1 MATTI
6 GARRSAFRTLSGVDR
21 PGPDV
26 RGTGTATAVPTP
38 LLDPADPLGAAFR
51 RAVSERV
58 AAFVE
63 RQRPALT
70 AMGPELEPVRAMAA
84 ELLAG
89 GKRLR
94 PAFAVWGFVAAAGRP
109 SDDVVGPLLDAA
121 ASFDLLH
128 ASALVHDDVMD
139 SSDLRR
145 GRPAAHR
152 RFEALHA
159 EAGWL
164 GDGPA
169 FGRAG
174 AILLGDLLIMWS
186 AQLLARSG
194 LPEDALARALPL
206 VDLMRTEVT
215 CGQYLDM
222 LVQAQPLPRWLPE
235 VDGRPALAGALAD
248 ADRVTEHKTARYTV
262 VRPLQAG
269 AAVGG
274 ADSALLAD
282 LRAYGSPL
290 GRAFQFRDD
299 LLGVFGDPEVTGK
312 PAGDDLREGKRTV
325 LVAQAYARTDAAGRR
340 LLVELL
346 GDPDLGADGVARL
359 QDVISA
365 SGATAEVE
373 TTIARAHDEA
383 LAALDLADVTDE
395 GRTALRAL
403 ADAAVRRTS

>member
-1 MATTI
+1 MDTR
-6 GARRSAFRTLSGVDR
+6 GS
-21 PGPDV
+21 DV
-26 RGTGTATAVPTP
+26 GIDSLRGG
-38 LLDPADPLGAAFR
+38 LLEPADPLGPAFR
-51 RAVSERV
+51 GAVSDRV

-63 RQRPALT
+63 RQRPALE
-70 AMGPELEPVRAMAA
+70 AIGPELAA
-84 ELLAG
+84 VQDLATALLAG

-94 PAFAVWGFVAAAGRP
+94 PAFFVWGYVAAGRVP
-109 SDDVVGPLLDAA
+109 APAELPPLLDAA

-139 SSDLRR
+139 SSDVRR
-145 GRPAAHR
+145 GQPAAHR
-152 RFEALHA
+152 RFEALHG

-186 AQLLARSG
+186 AQLLAESG
-194 LPEDALARALPL
+194 LAVDALARARPL

-222 LVQAQPLPRWLPE
+222 VVQAQPLPRWLPE
-235 VDGRPALAGALAD
+235 VGGRPDPAGALSD

-274 ADSALLAD
+274 ADVGLLAG

-340 LLVELL
+340 LLVDLL
-346 GDPDLGADGVARL
+346 GDPDLGPDGVAQL
-359 QDVISA
+359 QDVIA
-365 SGATAEVE
+365 TSGATAEVE
-373 TTIARAHDEA
+373 ATIAASYEEA
-383 LAALDLADVTDE
+383 LAALDAAEVTDE
-395 GRTALRAL
+395 GQTALRAL
-403 ADAAVRRTS
+403 ADAAVRRSA

>member
-1 MATTI
+1 M
-6 GARRSAFRTLSGVDR
+6 GAEVVGLAAEPAAF
-21 PGPDV
+21 
-26 RGTGTATAVPTP
+26 
-38 LLDPADPLGAAFR
+38 LDPVDPLGNDFR
-51 RAVSERV
+51 HAVSERV
-58 AAFVE
+58 AAFVD
-63 RQRPALT
+63 RQAPAL
-70 AMGPELEPVRAMAA
+70 AAIGPELAPVQAMAA

-94 PAFAVWGFVAAAGRP
+94 PAFFVWGLVAAGGRP
-109 SDDVVGPLLDAA
+109 SEAELAPLLDAA

-145 GRPAAHR
+145 GQPAAHR
-152 RFEALHA
+152 RFESLHA
-159 EAGWL
+159 QAGWL

-186 AQLLARSG
+186 AQLLGEAR
-194 LPEDALARALPL
+194 LRVDALARALPL
-206 VDLMRTEVT
+206 VDQMRTEVT

-222 LVQAQPLPRWLPE
+222 VVQAAPLPRWLPE
-235 VDGRPALAGALAD
+235 AAGVVELAGALAD
-248 ADRVTEHKTARYTV
+248 ASRVTEHKTARYTV

-274 ADSALLAD
+274 ADPRLLAD
-282 LRAYGSPL
+282 LQAYGSPL

-340 LLVELL
+340 LLVDLL
-346 GDPDLGADGVARL
+346 GDPGLGPDGVGRL
-359 QDVISA
+359 QDVIA
-365 SGATAEVE
+365 DSGATAEVE
-373 TTIARAHDEA
+373 ATITASHDQA
-383 LAALDLADVTDE
+383 LAALDGADVTDE
-395 GRTALRAL
+395 GRTALHAL
-403 ADAAVRRTS
+403 ADAAVRRSA

>member
-1 MATTI
+1 M
-6 GARRSAFRTLSGVDR
+6 SDAFRV
-21 PGPDV
+21 
-26 RGTGTATAVPTP
+26 
-38 LLDPADPLGAAFR
+38 
-51 RAVSERV
+51 AVSERV

-63 RQRPALT
+63 RQAPVME
-70 AMGPELEPVRAMAA
+70 AMGPELAVVRTMAA
-84 ELLAG
+84 ALLGG

-94 PAFAVWGFVAAAGRP
+94 PAFAVWGRVAAAGLP
-109 SDDVVGPLLDAA
+109 AEADVAALLDAA

-139 SSDLRR
+139 SSDVRR
-145 GRPAAHR
+145 GQPAAHR
-152 RFEALHA
+152 RFEGVHG
-159 EAGWL
+159 EQGWL
-164 GDGPA
+164 GDGPG

-186 AQLLARSG
+186 AQLLGEAG
-194 LPEDALARALPL
+194 LEPAALRRALPL

-222 LVQAQPLPRWLPE
+222 VVQAQPLPRWLPE
-235 VDGRPALAGALAD
+235 VDGRPSLAGALVD
-248 ADRVTEHKTARYTV
+248 VDRVTEHKSARYTV

-274 ADSALLAD
+274 ADDRLLGALA
-282 LRAYGSPL
+282 AYGSPL
-290 GRAFQFRDD
+290 GRAFQLRDD

-312 PAGDDLREGKRTV
+312 PAGDDLREGKRTA
-325 LVAQAYARTDAAGRR
+325 LVAQAYARTDAAGRA
-340 LLVELL
+340 LLVDLL

-359 QDVISA
+359 QDVITA
-365 SGATAEVE
+365 SGATEEVE
-373 TTIARAHDEA
+373 ATISTTYEQA
-383 LAALDLADVTDE
+383 LAALDAAEVTPE

>member
-1 MATTI
+1 VSRTATDLEVDA
-6 GARRSAFRTLSGVDR
+6 GARV
-21 PGPDV
+21 
-26 RGTGTATAVPTP
+26 
-38 LLDPADPLGAAFR
+38 LDPGDPLGSDFR
-51 RAVSERV
+51 RAVSDRL
-58 AAFVE
+58 AAFVD
-63 RQRPALT
+63 RQGPAL
-70 AMGPELEPVRAMAA
+70 AAIGPELDAVRGMASV
-84 ELLAG
+84 LLAG

-94 PAFAVWGFVAAAGRP
+94 PAFFVWGQVAAGGVPASADLP
-109 SDDVVGPLLDAA
+109 ALLDAA

-145 GRPAAHR
+145 GQPAAHR
-152 RFEALHA
+152 RFEALHG

-164 GDGPA
+164 GDDAA

-174 AILLGDLLIMWS
+174 AILLGDMLIMWS
-186 AQLLARSG
+186 AQLLGEAR
-194 LPEDALARALPL
+194 LPVEALARALPL
-206 VDLMRTEVT
+206 VDRMRTEVT

-222 LVQAQPLPRWLPE
+222 VVQAQPLPRWLPE
-235 VDGRPALAGALAD
+235 VAGRPELVGALAD
-248 ADRVTEHKTARYTV
+248 ASRVTEHKTARYTV
-262 VRPLQAG
+262 VRPVQAG

-274 ADSALLAD
+274 ADDRLVAALQ
-282 LRAYGSPL
+282 AYGSPL

-325 LVAQAYARTDAAGRR
+325 LVAQAYARTDSAGRR
-340 LLVELL
+340 LLVDLL
-346 GDPDLGADGVARL
+346 GDPDLGADGVGRL

-373 TTIARAHDEA
+373 ATITASYDEA
-383 LAALDLADVTDE
+383 LTALDGADVTDE

-403 ADAAVRRTS
+403 AEAAVRRSA

>member
-1 MATTI
+1 MD
-6 GARRSAFRTLSGVDR
+6 S
-21 PGPDV
+21 GPDV
-26 RGTGTATAVPTP
+26 GLVEAPVGI
-38 LLDPADPLGAAFR
+38 LEPADPLGTAFR
-51 RAVSERV
+51 GAVSDRV

-63 RQRPALT
+63 RQAPALA
-70 AMGPELEPVRAMAA
+70 AMGPELAPVRAMADQ
-84 ELLAG
+84 LLAG

-94 PAFAVWGFVAAAGRP
+94 PAFFVWGYVAAGGRTAA
-109 SDDVVGPLLDAA
+109 SDLPALLDAA

-145 GRPAAHR
+145 GQPAAHR

-159 EAGWL
+159 RAGWL

-186 AQLLARSG
+186 AQLLVEARLREG
-194 LPEDALARALPL
+194 ALARAEPL

-222 LVQAQPLPRWLPE
+222 VVQASPLPRWLPE
-235 VDGRPALAGALAD
+235 VAGRVDLAGALAD
-248 ADRVTEHKTARYTV
+248 TTRVTEHKTARYTV
-262 VRPLQAG
+262 VRPVQAG

-274 ADSALLAD
+274 ADDGLLD
-282 LRAYGSPL
+282 RLQAYGSPL

-299 LLGVFGDPEVTGK
+299 LLGVFGDPVVTGK

-340 LLVELL
+340 LLVDLL
-346 GDPDLGADGVARL
+346 GDPDLGPDGVARL
-359 QDVISA
+359 QDVIST

-373 TTIARAHDEA
+373 ATITASHDEA
-383 LAALDLADVTDE
+383 LAALDRADVTDA

-403 ADAAVRRTS
+403 ADAAVRRSA

>member
-1 MATTI
+1 VPA
-6 GARRSAFRTLSGVDR
+6 
-21 PGPDV
+21 PD
-26 RGTGTATAVPTP
+26 
-38 LLDPADPLGAAFR
+38 
-51 RAVSERV
+51 
-58 AAFVE
+58 
-63 RQRPALT
+63 AL
-70 AMGPELEPVRAMAA
+70 
-84 ELLAG
+84 
-89 GKRLR
+89 
-94 PAFAVWGFVAAAGRP
+94 P
-109 SDDVVGPLLDAA
+109 SLLDAA

-145 GRPAAHR
+145 GQPAAHR
-152 RFEALHA
+152 RFESLH
-159 EAGWL
+159 GQGDWL

-186 AQLLARSG
+186 AQLLGEARLRVDSLG
-194 LPEDALARALPL
+194 RALPL
-206 VDLMRTEVT
+206 VDQMRTEVT

-222 LVQAQPLPRWLPE
+222 VVQAAPLPRWLPE
-235 VDGRPALAGALAD
+235 VAGRVELAGALAD
-248 ADRVTEHKTARYTV
+248 ASRVTEHKTARYTV

-274 ADSALLAD
+274 ADPRLLAD
-282 LRAYGSPL
+282 LQAYGSPL

-340 LLVELL
+340 LLVDLL
-346 GDPDLGADGVARL
+346 GDPELGADGVARL
-359 QDVISA
+359 QDVITD

-373 TTIARAHDEA
+373 ATITGSHDQA
-383 LAALDLADVTDE
+383 LGALDGADLTDE

-403 ADAAVRRTS
+403 ADAAVRRSA